1 MTLWII
7 LTVMVALAVVG
18 LVIPL
23 VRRYEAAA
31 DSRSATLAVLKDQL
45 AEIDGQEKAGTA
57 TSAEAEALRSELRRR
72 MLAEARE
79 GGEVARPYGAQSLGR
94 FAFAMAAVV
103 ALAATGLYAMM
114 GRPDLVT
121 AADPAAAPAGAGA
134 PGADAAGASDI
145 DGLISGLE
153 QKMAANPDD
162 PEGWRM
168 LGWSYFQTG
177 RFGESANA
185 YRRAV
190 AIAPQGPGY
199 QSAFGEALVQAA
211 QGSVTPEAAAAF
223 EAAKTL
229 DPADARARYFLAV
242 LKDQRGD
249 RAGAL
254 ADWIALLNEAPADAP
269 WAPDLRGFVERIA
282 KEDGIDLTGRL
293 KPAPAAALPGMPA
306 AGTAPPPVAAPA
318 RGPSQDEV
326 KAAMAMPEGDRQ
338 AMVRGMVDGLAA
350 RLQSSPRDADGWVR
364 LMRAR
369 MVLGEPAA
377 ATAALKQGVAA
388 FADSPAEQRKLREA
402 AASLG
407 VPAG

>member
-18 LVIPL
+18 IAIPL

-31 DSRSATLAVLKDQL
+31 DARSATLAVLKDQL
-45 AEIDGQEKAGTA
+45 GEIDGQEKAGVA
-57 TSAEAEALRSELRRR
+57 SPAEAEALRTELRRR

-79 GGEVARPYGAQSLGR
+79 GGEVSRPYGAQSLGR

-114 GRPDLVT
+114 GRPDLVAT
-121 AADPAAAPAGAGA
+121 AAPAAAPAAGA
-134 PGADAAGASDI
+134 ATAEGASDI
-145 DGLISGLE
+145 DGLIRGLE

-168 LGWSYFQTG
+168 LGWSYFQTS
-177 RFGESANA
+177 RFAESANA

-190 AIAPQGPGY
+190 AIAPDAPGY

-211 QGSVTPEAAAAF
+211 QGSVTPEAATAF
-223 EAAKTL
+223 EAAKRL

-242 LKDQRGD
+242 LKDQKGD
-249 RAGAL
+249 RPAAL
-254 ADWIALLNEAPADAP
+254 ADWIGLLNEAPADAP

-293 KPAPAAALPGMPA
+293 KPAPALAAPA
-306 AGTAPPPVAAPA
+306 AGPMQVPVAAP
-318 RGPSQDEV
+318 GPSQEEV

-338 AMVRGMVDGLAA
+338 AMVRGMVEGLAA
-350 RLQSSPRDADGWVR
+350 RLQASPRDADGWVR

-388 FADSPAEQRKLREA
+388 FGDSPAEQQKLRDA
-402 AASLG
+402 ARSLG
-407 VPAG
+407 VPGS